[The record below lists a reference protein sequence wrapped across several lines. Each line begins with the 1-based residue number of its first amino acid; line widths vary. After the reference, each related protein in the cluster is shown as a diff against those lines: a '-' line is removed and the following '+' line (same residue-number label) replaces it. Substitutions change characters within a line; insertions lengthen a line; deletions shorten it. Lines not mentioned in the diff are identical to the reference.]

1 MSLIRPMF
9 VFAAVLALGLL
20 VGCSSTGPSSSG
32 KVGGSSS
39 GSPSDGSSKGVPS
52 SSAITLADC
61 PAAVVV
67 ANTAN
72 DYTQVKLADIPELTK
87 ASIDLEPSCAFK
99 AVSNVDG
106 RVSFLAFYVT
116 KQATDVA
123 DYYKAAYTT
132 IGVSS
137 QEPGNPT
144 GGVWVLGAESVAMQL
159 GDADTNPEDYPLF
172 AGPFLWLSIG

>member
-1 MSLIRPMF
+1 MSLIRPMSVF
-9 VFAAVLALGLL
+9 VAVLALGLL
-20 VGCSSTGPSSSG
+20 VGCSSAGPSASG
-32 KVGGSSS
+32 KVGGGSS

-67 ANTAN
+67 ANTA
-72 DYTQVKLADIPELTK
+72 DSSTQVKLADIPELTK

-99 AVSNVDG
+99 SVSNVDG
-106 RVSFLAFYVT
+106 RVFFSAYYVT

-123 DYYKAAYTT
+123 DYYRAAYTA

-137 QEPGNPT
+137 QEDNPT
-144 GGVWVLGAESVAMQL
+144 GGIWVLGAESVAMHL
-159 GDADTNPEDYPLF
+159 GTADTDTEEYPLF
-172 AGPFLWLSIG
+172 AGPYLWLYIG